1 MEQPNPAPSSGSPL
15 ITALESAPDHAPGIG
30 HYISQLTE
38 TRAELLRPLEG
49 LSPEALSWHPT
60 AEVESIGT
68 QLLHVAAVEWS
79 WVFEEIFRRSSD
91 EYDGWEEAM
100 PIRAGVAQVSGRPLS
115 YFTERLKRVRAD
127 VVAALAAISDT
138 DLDRLVADASPPPV
152 GAAESRLYSI
162 DWILF
167 HLVHHEA
174 HHAGQVELMVRLL
187 PPSL

>member
-1 MEQPNPAPSSGSPL
+1 MVQSDPAPSSGSPL
-15 ITALESAPDHAPGIG
+15 ITVLEPAPDHTPGIG
-30 HYISQLTE
+30 HYIAQLTE

-60 AEVESIGT
+60 DEVESIGT

-100 PIRAGVAQVSGRPLS
+100 PIRAGVAQVSGQPLS
-115 YFTERLKRVRAD
+115 YFTKRLERVRTD
-127 VVAALAAISDT
+127 VVAALASISDT
-138 DLDRLVADASPPPV
+138 DLGRLEADASPPPGV
-152 GAAESRLYSI
+152 AAETRLYSI

-167 HLVHHEA
+167 HLVHHGA
-174 HHAGQVELMVRLL
+174 HHAGQVELLVRLL
-187 PPSL
+187 PTAL